1 MSILTQNE
9 ILKAIRKKRI
19 KIEPFNEKDVGPA
32 SIDLTLDNKFRVFK
46 KGKLVKVNEQTDY
59 KKITKSVIKDSVR
72 LKKGDMIIAIT
83 REKITLPDNICGFLH
98 GRSRFARL
106 GVMVHVSSA
115 FVQPGVSNKQVLE
128 FVNLGHWD
136 VELRAGTKICHLIL
150 EDTLGKAKY
159 NGLFKDQRI
168 H

>member
-1 MSILTQNE
+1 MSVLTQKE
-9 ILKAIRKKRI
+9 ILKEIRKKRI

-46 KGKLVKVNEQTDY
+46 KGKLVKVTEHTDY
-59 KKITKSVIKDSVR
+59 KKVTRSVVKQSMR

-83 REKITLPDNICGFLH
+83 KEKVTLPEDICGFLH

-128 FVNLGHWD
+128 IVNLGHRD

-150 EDTLGKAKY
+150 ENTVGKAKY
-159 NGLFKDQRI
+159 KGLFKDQ
-168 H
+168 HLH